1 MERAAPCQKP
11 VGSAH
16 RPFIPVR
23 EGIVQTKRRKRQATG
38 KRKPTGG
45 VRHSGTEYEGMK
57 RRTRRM
63 GGAIGKEG
71 GKIGRYAPL
80 LGRQTVTAE
89 RPGLIRDRLP
99 FTDPVRRPEA
109 RRGTLRAALSVDCD
123 RGR

>member
-16 RPFIPVR
+16 RPSIPVR

-38 KRKPTGG
+38 KRKPTGC
-45 VRHSGTEYEGMK
+45 VRHSVTEYEGMK

-71 GKIGRYAPL
+71 VQDRA
-80 LGRQTVTAE
+80 
-89 RPGLIRDRLP
+89 IRALVGGDRLLP
-99 FTDPVRRPEA
+99 PKDPV
-109 RRGTLRAALSVDCD
+109 
-123 RGR
+123 